1 METFLIRALQ
11 LIMSLSLL
19 VIIHEGGHFLFAR
32 LFKTRVEKFC
42 LFFDPWFTLFK
53 FKPKNSETE
62 YGIGW
67 LPLGGYVKIAGMID
81 ESMDTEQMKQPMQP
95 WEFRAKPAWQ
105 RLLIMIG
112 GVLFNFLLALFMVI
126 IHEGGHFFFARLFKI
141 RVEKFYIFF
150 DPWFSLFKYKPKNS
164 DTEYGVGWLPL
175 GGYCKISGMI
185 DESMDTEQMK
195 QPAKPWEFRSKPAW
209 QRLLIMVG
217 GVLMNFLLA
226 IFIYSMI
233 LFHWGDSFVS
243 LQDMTHGMKFNER
256 AREIGFRD
264 GDILLRADEKPLE
277 RFGVD
282 MLRDIAEART
292 VTVLRDGK
300 EAEVYMPEISL
311 LDIAKDDP
319 MFVTALVPNVVD
331 SVIPGG
337 GLDKAGIQKGD
348 SLVAVNG
355 ERLNSWNALVEKL
368 DNMQADAEATGDKDA
383 SLQMVYSRN
392 GLRDTVTVRT
402 DSLFR
407 VGATF
412 SSLADY
418 KETTREFGFFESFP
432 AGVQLGV
439 NTLKGYVN
447 DMKYVFTKEGAKSV
461 GGFGTIGSI
470 FPKVWDWH
478 RFWEMTAFL
487 SIILAFMNIL
497 PIPALDGG
505 HVLFLL
511 YEIIA
516 RRKPSDKF
524 MEYAQMVGM
533 FLLFALLIWANF
545 NDIMRFL
552 F

>member
-11 LIMSLSLL
+11 LILSLSLL
-19 VIIHEGGHFLFAR
+19 VI
-32 LFKTRVEKFC
+32 V
-42 LFFDPWFTLFK
+42 
-53 FKPKNSETE
+53 
-62 YGIGW
+62 
-67 LPLGGYVKIAGMID
+67 
-81 ESMDTEQMKQPMQP
+81 
-95 WEFRAKPAWQ
+95 
-105 RLLIMIG
+105 
-112 GVLFNFLLALFMVI
+112 
-126 IHEGGHFFFARLFKI
+126 HEGGHFFFARLFKI

-195 QPAKPWEFRSKPAW
+195 QPAQPWEFRSKPAW
-209 QRLLIMVG
+209 QRLLVMIG

-226 IFIYSMI
+226 LFIYSMI
-233 LFHWGDSFVS
+233 LFTWGDSYVA
-243 LQDMTHGMKFNER
+243 LKDMTYGMKFNET
-256 AREIGFRD
+256 AKEIGFRD
-264 GDILLRADEKPLE
+264 GDILKSADGKELVK
-277 RFGVD
+277 FDMD
-282 MLRDIAEART
+282 MLRSIVEARE

-300 EAEVYMPEISL
+300 DVKILMPELSL
-311 LDIAKDDP
+311 LDVAKEDP
-319 MFVTALVPNVVD
+319 LFVATFRPNVVD

-337 GLDKAGIQKGD
+337 GFAQAGIQNGD
-348 SLVAVNG
+348 SLIAFNG
-355 ERLNSWNALVEKL
+355 TPLTSWNEFMDEMGKL
-368 DNMQADAEATGDKDA
+368 EVQAELDKKKSA
-383 SLQMVYSRN
+383 VFSLVYSRN
-392 GLRDTVTVRT
+392 GLRDTVNVTT
-402 DSLFR
+402 DSQFKVNAL
-407 VGATF
+407 GG
-412 SSLADY
+412 LLDY
-418 KETTREFGFFESFP
+418 KATNLTYGFFESFP
-432 AGVQLGV
+432 AGITLGV

-470 FPKVWDWH
+470 FPKVWDWQ

-524 MEYAQMVGM
+524 LEYAQMVGM
-533 FLLFALLIWANF
+533 FLLFGLLIWANF
-545 NDIMRFL
+545 NDILRFV